1 MVVIIFSSVQILV
14 NRWRSGRRD
23 GGDRQ
28 PGSPLPT
35 SGQSVSKLANWKRK
49 APAQRKAMQ
58 THEIVFLFIDLNI
71 SCLWSDLPG
80 GGTELFLAGGDH
92 AGYGIVKWTRRYLPD
107 TAVSS
112 KKGDFNTPPVF
123 QFSKRKTAA

>member
-1 MVVIIFSSVQILV
+1 MPLSSDV
-14 NRWRSGRRD
+14 
-23 GGDRQ
+23 
-28 PGSPLPT
+28 
-35 SGQSVSKLANWKRK
+35 
-49 APAQRKAMQ
+49 
-58 THEIVFLFIDLNI
+58 NI